1 MPQSNATHIPRIAQ
15 ADPVFELIR
24 RLKDHAEAGAADTA
38 VDRAR
43 LMSLRLGE
51 SVLRR
56 ARAARPKDRAFEIAV
71 VGPTQTG
78 KSTVVN
84 LLLGKRL
91 AQVSP
96 LAGFT
101 RHPHGFA
108 IGGGDDPIDDSLF
121 PGYTRGRLHDDVP
134 ADALHYSLQRVDGAA
149 MGHRVILWD
158 SPDFDSISS
167 GVYQRG
173 LLELMGRADAFVVV
187 LSKEK
192 YADLSVWTMLRL
204 LAPLRRPTAIVLNK
218 MTPDAIGPLRDS
230 LQARLGEMA
239 WPGPRPSI
247 YTLDYDA
254 RRMMEDPASLN
265 GDASVLREAVFDL
278 ASMPSP
284 RDWGDAQAGDE
295 FAFVRAHWS
304 EWTAPLRAQHAAL
317 GQWRSAVSA
326 AAEQFVAV
334 YRRDY
339 LDHPRRYDSF
349 RRATLELLTLIELP
363 KLGGAITK
371 VRRAVTWPVRQLFA
385 TTRSAISPSS
395 AAAEPGDVE
404 AGVLIEAAESMLTL
418 LARDAARKS
427 DVLGGAQ
434 SVWRAIS
441 AKLSEDEGRLRM
453 LFESALREHH
463 ETIRHEVHTAAGEL
477 YEGLQKSPVQL
488 AALRTARTTLDVG
501 MLVLALK
508 TGGLTPLDAV
518 YAPATFALSSM
529 LVEEMAGLKMGHVAR
544 NLKTR
549 QLSTVRQSL
558 VDGILVRELS
568 NLIDQLGDAA
578 IARIEPE
585 LLAAADR
592 ELAKG
597 EASPD

>member
-1 MPQSNATHIPRIAQ
+1 MPQSTTTHISRMDQ
-15 ADPVFELIR
+15 SDPVFELIR
-24 RLKDHAEAGAADTA
+24 RLREHAELGAADS
-38 VDRAR
+38 VGERAR

-51 SVLRR
+51 SVLRHERTLRPAHR
-56 ARAARPKDRAFEIAV
+56 ALEIAV

-108 IGGGDDPIDDSLF
+108 IGGAGDESDESLF
-121 PGYTRGRLHDDVP
+121 PGYTRGSLNDDVP
-134 ADALHYSLQRVDGAA
+134 PDALHYTLQQVKGGIEGRPV
-149 MGHRVILWD
+149 VVWD

-173 LLELMGRADAFVVV
+173 LLELMGRVDAFVVV

-218 MTPDAIGPLRDS
+218 MTPDAVGALRDS
-230 LQARLGEMA
+230 LQSRLGEMA
-239 WPGPRPSI
+239 WPGDRPAI
-247 YTLDYDA
+247 YTLDYDV
-254 RRMMEDPASLN
+254 RRMEDPASLN
-265 GDASVLREAVFDL
+265 GDASALREAIFNL
-278 ASMPSP
+278 ASISHSSRPGP
-284 RDWGDAQAGDE
+284 ARVGDE
-295 FAFVRAHWS
+295 TEFVRAHWS

-317 GQWRSAVSA
+317 GQWRLSVAA

-349 RRATLELLTLIELP
+349 RRATLELLTLIEIP
-363 KLGGAITK
+363 RLGGAIMK
-371 VRRAVTWPVRQLFA
+371 VRQAVTWPLRQLFA
-385 TTRSAISPSS
+385 TTRSAISPAS
-395 AAAEPGDVE
+395 AAVAPGDVE
-404 AGVLIEAAESMLTL
+404 AGVLIEAAESMLTTL
-418 LARDAARKS
+418 SRDTARKS
-427 DVLGGAQ
+427 DGQGGAQ
-434 SVWRAIS
+434 SVWRGIS
-441 AKLSEDEGRLRM
+441 AKLSADENRLRSS
-453 LFESALREHH
+453 FEAALREHH
-463 ETIRHEVHTAAGEL
+463 ERIKHEVHAAAGEL

-544 NLKTR
+544 NLKSR

-558 VDGILVRELS
+558 IEGTLVRELS
-568 NLIDQLGDAA
+568 NLVDRLDNATVA
-578 IARIEPE
+578 PIEPE

-597 EASPD
+597 ASSPG

>member
-1 MPQSNATHIPRIAQ
+1 MNAQ
-15 ADPVFELIR
+15 DPILELVQ
-24 RLKDHAEAGAADTA
+24 RLKDHAESSLADT
-38 VDRAR
+38 VSERAR

-51 SVLRR
+51 SVLRH
-56 ARAARPKDRAFEIAV
+56 AQAARPADRAVEIAV

-84 LLLGKRL
+84 LLLGRRL

-108 IGGGDDPIDDSLF
+108 IGGAGGEIDESLF
-121 PGYTRGRLHDDVP
+121 PGYTRGNLNDDVAP
-134 ADALHYSLQRVDGAA
+134 DALHYTLQHVDDASAGR
-149 MGHRVILWD
+149 RVILWD

-173 LLELMGRADAFVVV
+173 LLELMGRVDAFVVV

-192 YADLSVWTMLRL
+192 YADLSVWTMLRM

-230 LQARLGEMA
+230 LLARLGEMS
-239 WPGPRPSI
+239 WPGTRPAI
-247 YTLDYDA
+247 YTLNYDS
-254 RRMMEDPASLN
+254 RRLDDPASLN
-265 GDASVLREAVFDL
+265 GDASSLRDAVFNL
-278 ASMPSP
+278 SP
-284 RDWGDAQAGDE
+284 EVSAGAGKPAGTHSADE
-295 FAFVRAHWS
+295 LAFVRSHWA

-317 GQWRSAVSA
+317 HQWRAAVAA

-349 RRATLELLTLIELP
+349 RRATLELLTLIEIP

-385 TTRSAISPSS
+385 TTRSAISPNS
-395 AAAEPGDVE
+395 AAVEPGDVE
-404 AGVLIEAAESMLTL
+404 AGVLIEAAESMVTTL
-418 LARDAARKS
+418 SRDAARKS
-427 DVLGGAQ
+427 DGQGGSQA
-434 SVWRAIS
+434 VWRAIS
-441 AKLSEDEGRLRM
+441 TRLSTDESRLRDS
-453 LFESALREHH
+453 FSAALRSHDEKIK
-463 ETIRHEVHTAAGEL
+463 EEVHAAAGEL

-544 NLKTR
+544 NLKSR
-549 QLSTVRQSL
+549 QLAVVRSTL
-558 VDGILVRELS
+558 VEGTLIHELS
-568 NLIDQLGDAA
+568 GLIDRLGDAT
-578 IARIEPE
+578 IAPIEPE
-585 LLAAADR
+585 LLATADR
-592 ELAKG
+592 QLAEG
-597 EASPD
+597 GSSPGG